1 MIIDNYEDTRRY
13 EAPPEYGYPD
23 APDPM
28 DVAKEFAIQEA
39 IDNEAQE
46 EAE

>member
-1 MIIDNYEDTRRY
+1 MIIDNYERTY

-39 IDNEAQE
+39 IEEEAQE
-46 EAE
+46 EAP

>member
-1 MIIDNYEDTRRY
+1 MIIDNYEDSRRY
-13 EAPPEYGYPD
+13 TAPPEYGYPD
-23 APDPM
+23 APDEM
-28 DVAKEFAIQEA
+28 DIAKMFAEQEE

>member
-1 MIIDNYEDTRRY
+1 MIIDNYERTY
-13 EAPPEYGYPD
+13 EAPPEYGYSD

-39 IDNEAQE
+39 IE
-46 EAE
+46 EEERSKEV

>member
-13 EAPPEYGYPD
+13 EAPPEYGYPEHRD
-23 APDPM
+23 EM
-28 DVAKEFAIQEA
+28 DIAKEFAEQEA

-46 EAE
+46 EAQ